1 MTIRPSRYPV
11 ASLLAG
17 FTLCLMMA
25 GPAPAQ
31 TLRGETKTG
40 AAPETKADAQ
50 PEAKADA
57 QPEAKYDRSKY
68 IIFIHAGPRTKDDRD
83 VKLISGALFSKGYI
97 VRAPDDDQDEVGGP
111 GVDYFDESAKEPADD
126 VAKIINETFR
136 LLKSERDAKQSLR
149 PRRQS
154 KTKNPPNWLGV
165 WLF

>member
-17 FTLCLMMA
+17 FTLCLMMT
-25 GPAPAQ
+25 GLAPAQ

-40 AAPETKADAQ
+40 AAPET
-50 PEAKADA
+50 KADA

-83 VKLISGALFSKGYI
+83 DKLISGALFSKGYI

-111 GVDYFDESAKEPADD
+111 GVDYFDESAKKPADD
-126 VAKIINETFR
+126 VAKTINETFR